1 MNGETIKNKHMNI
14 LEKFTPIKLFVL
26 DVDGVLTDGSVLL
39 LENGE
44 MARTMNVKDGYA
56 MQLAL
61 KKGYEILII
70 SGGTSEAVKDRLARL
85 GIKNIELGIKNKA
98 EVLTNFL
105 SKTNFTKEQILYMGD
120 DVPDVA
126 PMLLAGLAC
135 APADAV
141 QEVLEISTYISPKNG
156 GKGCVRDV
164 IEKLLKLNGHWSAE
178 DVASV

>member
-1 MNGETIKNKHMNI
+1 MNI
-14 LEKFTPIKLFVL
+14 LEKFAPIKLFVL

-70 SGGTSEAVKDRLARL
+70 SGGTSAAVKDRLAKL
-85 GIKNIELGIKNKA
+85 GIKNIELGIKNKVA
-98 EVLTNFL
+98 VLDNFL
-105 SKTNFTKEQILYMGD
+105 ANKNFTKEQILYMGD

-126 PMLLAGLAC
+126 PMLLVGLAC

-141 QEVLEISTYISPKNG
+141 EEVLEIAQYISPKNG

-164 IEKLLKLNGHWSAE
+164 IEKVLKLNKHWNE
-178 DVASV
+178 DDIASI

>member
-1 MNGETIKNKHMNI
+1 VAKENKNEHMNI
-14 LEKFTPIKLFVL
+14 LEKFAPIKLFVL
-26 DVDGVLTDGSVLL
+26 DVDGVLTDGSVTL

-70 SGGTSEAVKDRLARL
+70 SGGTSEAVKHRLAKL
-85 GIKNIELGIKNKA
+85 GINNIELGIKNKVA
-98 EVLTNFL
+98 VYTNFL
-105 SKTNFTKEQILYMGD
+105 ATTKFTKEQILYMGD

-135 APADAV
+135 APSDAV
-141 QEVLEISTYISPKNG
+141 QEVLEISNYISPKIG

-164 IEKLLKLNGHWSAE
+164 IEKVLKLNGHWSAE
-178 DVASV
+178 EIASI

>member
-1 MNGETIKNKHMNI
+1 MNI
-14 LEKFTPIKLFVL
+14 LTKFTPIRLFVL
-26 DVDGVLTDGSVLL
+26 DVDGVLTDGSVILL
-39 LENGE
+39 DNGE

-70 SGGTSEAVKDRLARL
+70 SGGTSDAVRHRLAKL
-85 GIKNIELGIKNKA
+85 GIKHIELGVKNKTT
-98 EVLTNFL
+98 VFNDFIMQTGY
-105 SKTNFTKEQILYMGD
+105 KKDQVLYMGD

-126 PMLLAGLAC
+126 PMKLCGLAC

-141 QEVLEISTYISPKNG
+141 EEVLEISTYISPKNG

-164 IEKLLKLNGHWSAE
+164 IEKVLKLNNDWNDDFSTT
-178 DVASV
+178 SI